1 MDAVLTGRRAIPM
14 AISAMK
20 AGAVGFLT
28 RPETRRKT

>member
-1 MDAVLTGRRAIPM
+1 MDAVLTGHGDIPM
-14 AISAMK
+14 IVQAIK